1 MYYKDFW
8 YTQTSKY
15 FVAKTTKLTDD
26 FGFMHVFSSRHFVAT
41 KFILCKSRSELFLCL
56 RSLDLAILLKYVV
69 HLIPTLSTFWFLK
82 NAVLCENWQCCLAD
96 SSKVAPRILIFSIVK
111 GAPLRCTTK
120 VHH

>member
-41 KFILCKSRSELFLCL
+41 KFILCKSRSELNISMSQNF
-56 RSLDLAILLKYVV
+56 RSGNSFKVCSTSNPHVKRILVPEKRCVMRKL
-69 HLIPTLSTFWFLK
+69 
-82 NAVLCENWQCCLAD
+82 AVL
-96 SSKVAPRILIFSIVK
+96 FS
-111 GAPLRCTTK
+111 
-120 VHH
+120 